1 MKRFS
6 ILIALL
12 CASSFAMAQKA
23 DAAFVVGGSFV
34 NDSRV
39 TFLSTPTIV
48 NTVKTNNHIFYEGAL
63 AVRLADAKLVSL
75 HLELPVVGIHSGNQ
89 QISISPPVLGG
100 NTTITLETSALFIT
114 PALRLKFVPVA
125 PISPWIS
132 VGGGWA
138 RFSQDLGPTTNKGA
152 IEYGGGLDFKTG
164 LPILG
169 FRAEVRDFVTGDPNF
184 GFTNIVTGDN
194 GGLRRHNLMVG
205 GGIVLRF

>member
-6 ILIALL
+6 SLLLIL
-12 CASSFAMAQKA
+12 CASTFAMAQKA
-23 DAAFVVGGSFV
+23 DVAVVVGGSFV

-39 TFLSTPTIV
+39 TFLSAPTIV
-48 NTVKTNNHIFYEGAL
+48 NTVKTNNHIFYEGAF
-63 AVRLADAKLVSL
+63 AVRLAGGGAVALSL
-75 HLELPVVGIHSGNQ
+75 EVPVVGIHSSNS
-89 QISISPPVLGG
+89 QIAITPVIG
-100 NTTITLETSALFIT
+100 NTTITLDTSALFIT
-114 PALRLKFVPVA
+114 PALRLKFIPASPIA
-125 PISPWIS
+125 PWVS

-138 RFSQDLGPTTNKGA
+138 RFSTDGGPTSNKGA

-164 LPILG
+164 LPVLG
-169 FRAEVRDFVTGDPNF
+169 FRAEARDFVTGDPNF

>member
-6 ILIALL
+6 VLFVIL
-12 CASSFAMAQKA
+12 CASTFALAQRA
-23 DAAFVVGGSFV
+23 DVAVVVGGSFV

-39 TFLSTPTIV
+39 TFLSAPTIV
-48 NTVKTNNHIFYEGAL
+48 NTVKTNNHIFYEGAF
-63 AVRLADAKLVSL
+63 AVRLAGGGAVALSL
-75 HLELPVVGIHSGNQ
+75 EVPVVGIHSNNS
-89 QISISPPVLGG
+89 QIAITAPIG
-100 NTTITLETSALFIT
+100 NTTITLDTSALSIT
-114 PALRLKFVPVA
+114 PALRLKFIPASPIA
-125 PISPWIS
+125 PWVS

-138 RFSQDLGPTTNKGA
+138 RFSTDGGPTSNKGA

-164 LPILG
+164 LPVLG
-169 FRAEVRDFVTGDPNF
+169 FRAEARDFVTGDPNF

>member
-6 ILIALL
+6 ILFVIL
-12 CASSFAMAQKA
+12 CASRFAMAQKA
-23 DAAFVVGGSFV
+23 DAAFVVGESFV
-34 NDSRV
+34 NNSRV

-75 HLELPVVGIHSGNQ
+75 HLELPVAGIHSNNQ
-89 QISISPPVLGG
+89 RIAITAPLG
-100 NTTITLETSALFIT
+100 NTTITLDTSALFIT

-125 PISPWIS
+125 PISPWLS

-184 GFTNIVTGDN
+184 GFANIVTGDN
-194 GGLRRHNLMVG
+194 GGLRRHNLLVG

>member
-6 ILIALL
+6 LLIALF
-12 CASSFAMAQKA
+12 CVSSFAMAQKA
-23 DAAFVVGGSFV
+23 DVAVVVGGSFV
-34 NDSRV
+34 NKSRV
-39 TFLSTPTIV
+39 TFLSAPTV
-48 NTVKTNNHIFYEGAL
+48 VATVKTNNHIFYEGAL
-63 AVRLADAKLVSL
+63 ALGLANAHLVSL
-75 HLELPVVGIHSGNQ
+75 QLELPVVGIHSGNQ
-89 QISISPPVLGG
+89 QIAITAPVG
-100 NTTITLETSALFIT
+100 NTSVTLDISALFIT
-114 PALRLKFVPVA
+114 PALRLKILPVS

-138 RFSQDLGPTTNKGA
+138 RFSQNGGPTNNKGA

-164 LPILG
+164 LPVLG

-194 GGLRRHNLMVG
+194 GGLRRHNVMVG

>member
-6 ILIALL
+6 ILFVML
-12 CASSFAMAQKA
+12 CASTFALAQKA
-23 DAAFVVGGSFV
+23 DVAVVVGGSFV

-39 TFLSTPTIV
+39 TFLSAPTVV

-63 AVRLADAKLVSL
+63 GLRLANAHLVSL
-75 HLELPVVGIHSGNQ
+75 SIEVPVAGIHSSNS
-89 QISISPPVLGG
+89 QIAITAPVG
-100 NTTITLETSALFIT
+100 NTTITLDTSALFIT
-114 PALRLKFVPVA
+114 PALRLKIVPA
-125 PISPWIS
+125 SPISPWIS

-138 RFSQDLGPTTNKGA
+138 RFTTDGGPTSNKGA

-164 LPILG
+164 LPLLG

-184 GFTNIVTGDN
+184 GFSNIVTGDN

>member
-1 MKRFS
+1 MKRYS
-6 ILIALL
+6 ILFVIL
-12 CASSFAMAQKA
+12 CASTFAMAQKA
-23 DAAFVVGGSFV
+23 DAAFVVGESFV

-48 NTVKTNNHIFYEGAL
+48 NTVKTNNHIFFEGAL

-75 HLELPVVGIHSGNQ
+75 HLELPIAGIHSGNQ
-89 QISISPPVLGG
+89 QIAITAPLG
-100 NTTITLETSALFIT
+100 NTTITLDTSALFIT
-114 PALRLKFVPVA
+114 PALRLKFVSAA
-125 PISPWIS
+125 PISPWLS

-138 RFSQDLGPTTNKGA
+138 RFSQEFGPTTNKGA

-169 FRAEVRDFVTGDPNF
+169 FRAEARDFVTGDPNF

>member
-1 MKRFS
+1 MKRLA
-6 ILIALL
+6 IL
-12 CASSFAMAQKA
+12 FAIFCVSTFAVAQQA
-23 DAAFVVGGSFV
+23 DVAVVVGGSFV
-34 NDSRV
+34 NNSRV
-39 TFLSTPTIV
+39 TFLSAPTV
-48 NTVKTNNHIFYEGAL
+48 VDTVKTNNHIFYEGAL
-63 AVRLADAKLVSL
+63 AIRLANAHLVSL
-75 HLELPVVGIHSGNQ
+75 HLELPVVGIHSSNQ
-89 QISISPPVLGG
+89 QIAITAPVG
-100 NTTITLETSALFIT
+100 NTTITVDTSAIFIT
-114 PALRLKFVPVA
+114 PALRLKILPVA

-164 LPILG
+164 LPVLG

>member
-12 CASSFAMAQKA
+12 CASTFAVAQKA
-23 DAAFVVGGSFV
+23 DVSVVVVGSFV
-34 NDSRV
+34 NNSRV

-75 HLELPVVGIHSGNQ
+75 HLELPVVGIHSSNQ
-89 QISISPPVLGG
+89 QIGITAPVG
-100 NTTITLETSALFIT
+100 NTTITLDTSALFRT

-125 PISPWIS
+125 PIQPWIS
-132 VGGGWA
+132 VGAGWA

-169 FRAEVRDFVTGDPNF
+169 FRAEVREFVTGDPNF